1 MPAMKHGTA
10 YNLDGPADA
19 PVVVLIHG
27 LGLTRESTWA
37 GFIPHLA
44 DRFRVLS
51 YDLLGHGQSELPD
64 GDVDLASLSE
74 QLIALMDGLEIGRAA
89 LVGFSLGGMINRR
102 CAMDHPD
109 RVTALV
115 VLNSPHDRGAQQQAL
130 VEKRADDT
138 AAGGPAANLAE
149 TLARWFTPDFRKS
162 HPETVEWIRQVVLA
176 NHPGN
181 YAAHRRVLARGIRE
195 LIRPD
200 PPIRHPALVM
210 TCENDSGSSPEMS
223 HAIATEIDDAE
234 VLILSGLQ
242 HLGLIEEP
250 DRFSDPVGA
259 FLRRILDSDE
269 KDTR

>member
-74 QLIALMDGLEIGRAA
+74 QLVALMDGLEIGRAA

-138 AAGGPAANLAE
+138 AAGGPQPISQKPLRAGLPRIS
-149 TLARWFTPDFRKS
+149 ARA
-162 HPETVEWIRQVVLA
+162 IR
-176 NHPGN
+176 
-181 YAAHRRVLARGIRE
+181 RRSNGSARSCWPTI
-195 LIRPD
+195 
-200 PPIRHPALVM
+200 PAI
-210 TCENDSGSSPEMS
+210 T
-223 HAIATEIDDAE
+223 
-234 VLILSGLQ
+234 
-242 HLGLIEEP
+242 
-250 DRFSDPVGA
+250 
-259 FLRRILDSDE
+259 RRTDGFWRAVSE
-269 KDTR
+269 S